1 MREAS
6 CTACYVRAPPTRG
19 LRRVR
24 ADFEERMANVVI
36 YGATSAIAQ
45 AVARRM
51 AARGDALVVVG
62 RDQKRT
68 ESVAKDLVV
77 RGAKEAHALVIDF
90 ADKST
95 HDDAWQKVQ
104 SALEGPIDTVL
115 IAHGLLG
122 DQRRAERES
131 AHALEILDVNF
142 LQVVTLL
149 LPIVNTMEQN
159 KTGTI
164 GVISSVAGDR
174 GRQSNYVYGTAKGA
188 VNVLLE
194 GLAHRL
200 APAGVRVVNIK
211 PGFVDTPM
219 TASVKKGPLFAKPD
233 AVAKSIVRALDRQK
247 PVVYVP
253 WFWWGIMTI
262 IRALPRF
269 VFNKLRL

>member
-1 MREAS
+1 M
-6 CTACYVRAPPTRG
+6 CTRVVRA
-19 LRRVR
+19 V
-24 ADFEERMANVVI
+24 EEHMANIVI

-62 RDQKRT
+62 RDKERT
-68 ESVAKDLVV
+68 ESVAADLTV
-77 RGAKEAHALVIDF
+77 RGAARAHAIVIDF
-90 ADKST
+90 ADKAT
-95 HDDAWQKVQ
+95 HDDAWKSVQ
-104 SALEGPIDTVL
+104 SALSGPVDTVL

-149 LPIVNTMEQN
+149 TPIVNTMEQN
-159 KTGTI
+159 KKGTI

-174 GRQSNYVYGTAKGA
+174 GRQSNYIYGTAKGA

-200 APAGVRVVNIK
+200 APVGVRVVNIK

-233 AVAKSIVRALDRQK
+233 VVAKRIVRALDAGQR
-247 PVVYVP
+247 VVYVP

-262 IRALPRF
+262 IRTLPTF
-269 VFNKLRL
+269 LFNKLRL